1 MTWRHG
7 EHLHA
12 ESRQG
17 SSPLKVP
24 TLHAP
29 ALASVLAAR
38 VPLVISASTS
48 VVLSASSSRSL
59 PVWHVQGQLT
69 YSSLQLDVEAERGGP
84 PSHHLL
90 KASPLPTKAATR
102 SRWSALRSSVSRSRK
117 GRKGQPKLGAVL
129 GAPASDQLPPV
140 SLVYSNVHASHV
152 IPPAPA
158 PATPQSTARH
168 RPSSSSGQ
176 AAPRMPSRG
185 GVRVRDAHQHS
196 RLESPS
202 AA

>member
-1 MTWRHG
+1 MVRWRHG

-38 VPLVISASTS
+38 VPMVISASTS

-102 SRWSALRSSVSRSRK
+102 PRWSALRSSVSRGRK
-117 GRKGQPKLGAVL
+117 GRKGQPKLGA
-129 GAPASDQLPPV
+129 PASEQLPPV
-140 SLVYSNVHASHV
+140 ALVYTSNMHASHM
-152 IPPAPA
+152 ITPAPA

-176 AAPRMPSRG
+176 AAPRMPSRSSM
-185 GVRVRDAHQHS
+185 RVRDAHQHS